1 MVTLMTVQVHKS
13 PGMRHCLDTT
23 LTAQKTCY
31 LLDVMFHEL
40 QKVKVKNTTNLL
52 PDQATIVTRPLTFSK
67 RTYLE
72 NY

>member
-1 MVTLMTVQVHKS
+1 MVVLMTVHVHKCS
-13 PGMRHCLDTT
+13 GMHHCLDMI
-23 LTAQKTCY
+23 LTAQNTCY
-31 LLDVMFHEL
+31 LLDVMFHEH